1 MRGGRGSSGLLGSAA
16 GTLCN
21 LAMTSV
27 HVSALMHAG
36 AAPAVAAALAAIA
49 ACGDDDGAAELLC
62 WTLKLLA
69 KQAAWRA
76 EVAAAGSA
84 AALEAALERISDNER
99 AMCQARAALRLLTVP
114 PPSK

>member
-69 KQAAWRA
+69 KQAARRA
-76 EVAAAGSA
+76 VVAAAGSA

-99 AMCQARAALRLLTVP
+99 AMCQARAALRLLAVP